1 MQKRALHRPEAGA
14 VDLRLTPAAR
24 SIVPR
29 GIILDMKLRRK
40 QNDLGVIA
48 LIVACTLY
56 LLWRTRSFAPSLLPG
71 YPGDA
76 FFPRIVLIFIL
87 ICAAVII
94 LQALK
99 GSRGKLP
106 AKAPREDIEIDVRGL
121 TVALAF
127 VVGYLVVFSMI
138 GFEIATFLFLLG
150 LLRVRVKAT
159 GMRAWII
166 ASVVSALAVLVL
178 YFCFVLLLGVE
189 MPLLFLPEY
198 VNF

>member
-1 MQKRALHRPEAGA
+1 MR
-14 VDLRLTPAAR
+14 
-24 SIVPR
+24 
-29 GIILDMKLRRK
+29 LRRK
-40 QNDLGVIA
+40 QNDLGVTA
-48 LIVACTLY
+48 LIVGCTLF
-56 LLWRTRSFAPSLLPG
+56 LFWRTRSFAPSLLPG

-76 FFPRIVLIFIL
+76 FFPRIVLTFIL
-87 ICAAVII
+87 ICAAVVV

-99 GSRGKLP
+99 GSRGKLV
-106 AKAPREDIEIDVRGL
+106 AEAPRDIEIDLHGL

-127 VVGYLVVFSMI
+127 VVGYLVVFSII

-178 YFCFVLLLGVE
+178 YFCFVLLLGVD